1 MQELSKR
8 ETDAAV
14 AKAAV
19 EQALDAAKLA
29 GATSFE
35 ASAGL
40 NSGLSVSVRMG
51 DVETLEYHRGQSVH
65 VTVYVGHRKGS
76 ASTSDLSQT
85 AIREAAEAAVRIA
98 RYTNEDPA
106 AGLAD
111 KDKLATE
118 FPELDLYHPWG
129 ITAEQGIDLAKA
141 CESAGL
147 AADQRIKNSEGAS
160 VNAFEGVTIYGNSH
174 GFLGTREGTRHSLN
188 CSLIA
193 EDESG
198 MQRDYAYTASR
209 VPEALA
215 SPESVGIEAAQRSV
229 ARLSARRLSTR
240 KSPILFSNE
249 LSRGLLS
256 SLVSAISGS
265 ALYRKASFMLD
276 MKGEKIFQPFVRIYE
291 DPFLPRE
298 FGSAA
303 YDNEGV
309 APKKR
314 DLVSEGVLQDYVLS
328 SYSARRLGL
337 ETTGNAGGVHN
348 LRAVS
353 GNDDLEGL
361 LKKMGTGLYVTELIG
376 HGVNNVTGDYSR
388 GAAGYWVENGELQY
402 PVEEIT
408 IADNLRD
415 MYLKLATIGNN
426 IDRRGSVQTG
436 SWLIEEMTIAGE

>member
-1 MQELSKR
+1 MTELVTRKA
-8 ETDAAV
+8 DAAI
-14 AKAAV
+14 ARAAV
-19 EQALDAAKLA
+19 EQALGAAKAA
-29 GATSFE
+29 GATTSE

-40 NSGLSVSVRMG
+40 SSGLSVSVRMG
-51 DVETLEYHRGQSVH
+51 DVETLEYHRGQSVQ

-85 AIREAAEAAVRIA
+85 AIKEAAEAAVRIA

-111 KDKLATE
+111 SDRLATE
-118 FPELDLYHPWG
+118 HPDLDLYHPWE
-129 ITAEQGIDLAKA
+129 ISAEQGIDIARE
-141 CESAGL
+141 CEAAGL
-147 AADQRIKNSEGAS
+147 AADARIKNSEGAS
-160 VNAFEGVTIYGNSH
+160 VDAFAGVSVYGNSH
-174 GFLGTREGTRHSLN
+174 GFMGQRAGTRHSIN

-193 EDESG
+193 EDDSG

-209 VPEALA
+209 IPGALDSA
-215 SPESVGIEAAQRSV
+215 ESVGIDAARRSV
-229 ARLSARRLSTR
+229 ERLSARKLSTR
-240 KSPILFSNE
+240 KSPILFAND

-265 ALYRKASFMLD
+265 ALYRKASFLLD
-276 MKGEKIFQPFVRIYE
+276 MKGESIFQPFVRIYE

-303 YDNEGV
+303 YDQEGV
-309 APKKR
+309 TPQQR
-314 DLVSEGVLQDYVLS
+314 DLILDGVLQGYVLS

-348 LRAVS
+348 LRAVA
-353 GNDDLEGL
+353 GADNLEAL

-388 GAAGYWVENGELQY
+388 GAAGFWVENGELMY

-408 IADNLRD
+408 IAGNLLD
-415 MYLKLATIGNN
+415 MYRSLTAIGNN
-426 IDRRGSVQTG
+426 IDRRGSIQTG
-436 SWLIEEMTIAGE
+436 SWLIEEMMIAGE